1 MLGDG
6 KTTPMSRVRSS
17 PLLGYVVA
25 ALSVVLALLLQSLL
39 VPLLGGN
46 PDSNPFILFFGA
58 VILAAWFDGLRAG
71 LLATGLSAL
80 VSSYFFLAPQYAPH
94 TIHAAQGIRLSVFVL
109 EGVLI
114 STLVGMMYSLRRRAE
129 A

>member
-1 MLGDG
+1 LGYDKIRPLRG
-6 KTTPMSRVRSS
+6 RS
-17 PLLGYVVA
+17 PRLLGYGIA
-25 ALSVVLALLLQSLL
+25 VLAVGSALLIQLLLT
-39 VPLLGGN
+39 PWLGG
-46 PDSNPFILFFGA
+46 DRGSNPFILFFGA